1 MSSDD
6 PTIPQLSASYEDLSV
21 GEAVDVQVIR
31 NDQPALLSGH
41 GVLTAL
47 TTGKVMT
54 ELRKLLARNQ
64 QYVANAHI
72 TPESRPE
79 RWEFLQVSGHKE
91 VHSNMPTFKSL
102 LMTFTSMHIQ
112 S

>member
-1 MSSDD
+1 MATSGHWECHQM
-6 PTIPQLSASYEDLSV
+6 TRLSASYEDLSV
-21 GEAVDVQVIR
+21 GEAVDVQAIC

-47 TTGKVMT
+47 TTGKVTT

-79 RWEFLQVSGHKE
+79 G
-91 VHSNMPTFKSL
+91 
-102 LMTFTSMHIQ
+102 
-112 S
+112 

>member
-6 PTIPQLSASYEDLSV
+6 PAIPQRVYEDLSV
-21 GEAVDVQVIR
+21 RGAVDVRVIR
-31 NDQPALLSGH
+31 NDQSDLLSGH

-79 RWEFLQVSGHKE
+79 RREFLQVSEHKE
-91 VHSNMPTFKSL
+91 VHSDMPTFKSL
-102 LMTFTSMHIQ
+102 LMTFTSMHRQ
-112 S
+112 A

>member
-6 PTIPQLSASYEDLSV
+6 PDSIAERFPQLSASYEDLSV
-21 GEAVDVQVIR
+21 GEAVDVQVIC
-31 NDQPALLSGH
+31 NVQPNLLSGH

-47 TTGKVMT
+47 TIGKVMT

-79 RWEFLQVSGHKE
+79 R
-91 VHSNMPTFKSL
+91 
-102 LMTFTSMHIQ
+102 
-112 S
+112 